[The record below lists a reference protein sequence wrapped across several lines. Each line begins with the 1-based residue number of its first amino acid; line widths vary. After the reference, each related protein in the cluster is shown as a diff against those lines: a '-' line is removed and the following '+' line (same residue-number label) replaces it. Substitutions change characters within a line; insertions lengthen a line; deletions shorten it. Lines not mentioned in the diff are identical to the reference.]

1 MSLKSSKKVDTNRY
15 ELEITI
21 DKEKF
26 AQAVMQAYRKNV
38 KNINVPG
45 FRKGKA
51 PKSIIEKMYGESVFY
66 EDALDIL
73 YPEAVEGAI
82 KEADLKFVDD
92 KIDFDLVSIGKEGVE
107 FKVKI
112 TVYPEVAVAEYKGIA
127 VEKNAVSVTAKE
139 VEEEINRLAERNARM
154 VNIEDRAAEMGDTA
168 VIDFEGFVDGV
179 AFDGGKGEAFSLGLG
194 SGQFIPGFEEQVAG
208 HNIGD
213 EFDVNVTFPE
223 EYQAEEL
230 AGKAAVFKVKLHEIK
245 KRELPVI
252 DDEFAKDVSEFDT
265 VEELKKDLKAKALE
279 RKQKAADEQVENAI
293 VDKIVEGMTAEIPEA
308 MITNRVKQMVQ
319 DFAYRLQMQGM
330 NLETYI
336 KYTGSDMAEF
346 EKTFRPQAE
355 KQVKMRLA
363 LEKIVELEN
372 IVPTEEEVN
381 AQIEKMASD
390 YGVSVE
396 QVKNAVPAE
405 EIAKDLAVNKAIDLV
420 KAAAVIT
427 EVKKTAAKKTATK
440 KADGE
445 EKPAAKKTTAKKST
459 AKKAEDKAE

>member
-1 MSLKSSKKVDTNRY
+1 MLKSSKKVDTNRY

-26 AQAVMQAYRKNV
+26 AEAVMKAYRKTV

-51 PKSIIEKMYGESVFY
+51 PKNIIEKMYGESVFY

-112 TVYPEVAVAEYKGIA
+112 TVYPEVTVAEYKGIA

-139 VEEEINRLAERNARM
+139 VEEELNRLAERNARM
-154 VNIEDRAAEMGDTA
+154 VSVDDRAAEMGDTA

-208 HNIGD
+208 HNIGE

-230 AGKAAVFKVKLHEIK
+230 AGKPAVFKVKLHEIK
-245 KRELPVI
+245 KREVPVI

-265 VEELKKDLKAKALE
+265 VDELKKDLKAKALE
-279 RKQKAADEQVENAI
+279 RKKKAAEEQVENAI

-372 IVPTEEEVN
+372 IVPTEEEIN
-381 AQIEKMASD
+381 AQIEKMAND
-390 YGVSVE
+390 YGVTVE
-396 QVKNAVPAE
+396 QVKNAIPAE

-420 KAAAVIT
+420 KAEAVIT
-427 EVKKTAAKKTATK
+427 EAKKTAAKKTTTK

-445 EKPAAKKTTAKKST
+445 EKPAAKKST
-459 AKKAEDKAE
+459 AKKTTQKEEEKAE

>member
-1 MSLKSSKKVDTNRY
+1 MLKSSKKVDTNRY

-26 AQAVMQAYRKNV
+26 AEAVMKAYRKTV

-51 PKSIIEKMYGESVFY
+51 PKNIIEKMYGESVFY

-112 TVYPEVAVAEYKGIA
+112 TVYPEVTVAEYKGIA

-139 VEEEINRLAERNARM
+139 VEEELNRLAERNARM
-154 VNIEDRAAEMGDTA
+154 VSVDDRAAEMGDTA

-208 HNIGD
+208 HNIGE

-230 AGKAAVFKVKLHEIK
+230 AGKPAVFKVKLHEIK
-245 KRELPVI
+245 KREVPVI

-265 VEELKKDLKAKALE
+265 VDELKKDLKAKALE
-279 RKQKAADEQVENAI
+279 RKKKAAEEQVENAI
-293 VDKIVEGMTAEIPEA
+293 VDKIVEGMTAGIPEA

-372 IVPTEEEVN
+372 IVPTEEEIN
-381 AQIEKMASD
+381 AQIEKMAND
-390 YGVSVE
+390 YGVTVE

-420 KAAAVIT
+420 KAEAVIT
-427 EVKKTAAKKTATK
+427 EAKKTAAKKTTTK

-445 EKPAAKKTTAKKST
+445 EKPAAKKST
-459 AKKAEDKAE
+459 AKKTTKKEEEKAE